1 MIQGIG
7 QSIWGTDAKGLNI
20 GIPDDPIIIADIYIS
35 TFDLTFGVV
44 AAILVAGLILFF
56 QKTRTGRALRA
67 VADDHEAAL
76 SVGIP
81 LLKAWAV
88 TWVIAGIVATVA
100 GVAWGS
106 RLGVRFSLWLIA
118 LKALPVLILGGID
131 SIPGAILAG
140 LVVGA
145 GENLAEV
152 LSYLKK
158 AGQELEVLDNLDA
171 DIERQREKT
180 DTLEVEALEAA
191 EKLSAARRRTAAEME
206 RAMTREL
213 ESLAFEQSGVEVRF
227 RPVEILSENLRP
239 TGFDRLEFFFAPN
252 PGEPPRPL
260 AQVASGGEL
269 SRLMLAFKCLL
280 ARKDMVET
288 VIFDEV
294 DAGVGGEAA
303 ESVARK
309 IKELANHHQVICITH
324 LPQIAARGSSHFRV
338 AKKLRDGRTI
348 TSVSRLK
355 EDERVEELARMLA
368 GEAATNQ
375 TEAWARELLD
385 KGKRAA

>member
-1 MIQGIG
+1 MAFFIEVLITGLLVGIMYSLVALGFALIYKASDVFNFAQGDMSLLAGLALVGFLTVMPLWLALICTIGVMVTLAYATVFIIFRPLVARPPLILFMAAIGLSFLIQGIG

-20 GIPDDPIIIADIYIS
+20 GIPDNPIIIADIYIS

-44 AAILVAGLILFF
+44 AGILVAGLILFF

-106 RLGVRFSLWLIA
+106 RLGVQFSLSLIA

-152 LSYLKK
+152 FIGPYGGGGIQTFFPYLLALLFLWFRPYGMFGK
-158 AGQELEVLDNLDA
+158 EI
-171 DIERQREKT
+171 IER
-180 DTLEVEALEAA
+180 V
-191 EKLSAARRRTAAEME
+191 
-206 RAMTREL
+206 
-213 ESLAFEQSGVEVRF
+213 
-227 RPVEILSENLRP
+227 
-239 TGFDRLEFFFAPN
+239 
-252 PGEPPRPL
+252 
-260 AQVASGGEL
+260 
-269 SRLMLAFKCLL
+269 
-280 ARKDMVET
+280 
-288 VIFDEV
+288 
-294 DAGVGGEAA
+294 
-303 ESVARK
+303 
-309 IKELANHHQVICITH
+309 
-324 LPQIAARGSSHFRV
+324 
-338 AKKLRDGRTI
+338 
-348 TSVSRLK
+348 
-355 EDERVEELARMLA
+355 
-368 GEAATNQ
+368 
-375 TEAWARELLD
+375 
-385 KGKRAA
+385 

>member
-1 MIQGIG
+1 MAFFFEVLITGLLVGIMYSLVALGFALIYKASDVFNFAQGDMSLLAGLALVGFLTVMPLWLALICTIAVMVILAYATVFIIFRPLVARPPLILFMAAIGLSFLIQGIG
-7 QSIWGTDAKGLNI
+7 QSIWGTQAKGLNI
-20 GIPDDPIIIADIYIS
+20 GIPDVPIIVADIYIS

-106 RLGVRFSLWLIA
+106 RLGVQFSLSLIA

-152 LSYLKK
+152 FIGPYVGGGIQTFFPYLLALLFLWFRPYGMFGK
-158 AGQELEVLDNLDA
+158 EI
-171 DIERQREKT
+171 IER
-180 DTLEVEALEAA
+180 V
-191 EKLSAARRRTAAEME
+191 
-206 RAMTREL
+206 
-213 ESLAFEQSGVEVRF
+213 
-227 RPVEILSENLRP
+227 
-239 TGFDRLEFFFAPN
+239 
-252 PGEPPRPL
+252 
-260 AQVASGGEL
+260 
-269 SRLMLAFKCLL
+269 
-280 ARKDMVET
+280 
-288 VIFDEV
+288 
-294 DAGVGGEAA
+294 
-303 ESVARK
+303 
-309 IKELANHHQVICITH
+309 
-324 LPQIAARGSSHFRV
+324 
-338 AKKLRDGRTI
+338 
-348 TSVSRLK
+348 
-355 EDERVEELARMLA
+355 
-368 GEAATNQ
+368 
-375 TEAWARELLD
+375 
-385 KGKRAA
+385 

>member
-1 MIQGIG
+1 MAFFIEVLITGLLVGIMYSLVALGFALIYKASDVFNFAQGDMSLLAGLALVGFLTVMPLWLALICTIAVMVILAYATVFIIFRPLVARPPLILFMAAIGLSFLIQGIG

-20 GIPDDPIIIADIYIS
+20 GIPDNPIIIADIYIS

-106 RLGVRFSLWLIA
+106 RLGVQFSLSLIA

-152 LSYLKK
+152 FIGPYVGGGIQTFFPYLLALIFLWFRPYGMFGK
-158 AGQELEVLDNLDA
+158 EI
-171 DIERQREKT
+171 IER
-180 DTLEVEALEAA
+180 V
-191 EKLSAARRRTAAEME
+191 
-206 RAMTREL
+206 
-213 ESLAFEQSGVEVRF
+213 
-227 RPVEILSENLRP
+227 
-239 TGFDRLEFFFAPN
+239 
-252 PGEPPRPL
+252 
-260 AQVASGGEL
+260 
-269 SRLMLAFKCLL
+269 
-280 ARKDMVET
+280 
-288 VIFDEV
+288 
-294 DAGVGGEAA
+294 
-303 ESVARK
+303 
-309 IKELANHHQVICITH
+309 
-324 LPQIAARGSSHFRV
+324 
-338 AKKLRDGRTI
+338 
-348 TSVSRLK
+348 
-355 EDERVEELARMLA
+355 
-368 GEAATNQ
+368 
-375 TEAWARELLD
+375 
-385 KGKRAA
+385 

>member
-1 MIQGIG
+1 MAFFFEVLITGLLVGIMYSLVALGFALIYKASDVFNFAQGDMSLLAGLALVGFLTVMPLWLALICTIAVMVILAYATVFIIFRPLVARPPLILFMAAIGLSFLIQGIG

-20 GIPDDPIIIADIYIS
+20 GIPDNPIIIADIYIS

-100 GVAWGS
+100 GIAWGS
-106 RLGVRFSLWLIA
+106 RLGVQFSLSLIA

-152 LSYLKK
+152 FIGPYVGGGIQTFFPYLLALLFLWFRPYGMFGK
-158 AGQELEVLDNLDA
+158 EI
-171 DIERQREKT
+171 IER
-180 DTLEVEALEAA
+180 V
-191 EKLSAARRRTAAEME
+191 
-206 RAMTREL
+206 
-213 ESLAFEQSGVEVRF
+213 
-227 RPVEILSENLRP
+227 
-239 TGFDRLEFFFAPN
+239 
-252 PGEPPRPL
+252 
-260 AQVASGGEL
+260 
-269 SRLMLAFKCLL
+269 
-280 ARKDMVET
+280 
-288 VIFDEV
+288 
-294 DAGVGGEAA
+294 
-303 ESVARK
+303 
-309 IKELANHHQVICITH
+309 
-324 LPQIAARGSSHFRV
+324 
-338 AKKLRDGRTI
+338 
-348 TSVSRLK
+348 
-355 EDERVEELARMLA
+355 
-368 GEAATNQ
+368 
-375 TEAWARELLD
+375 
-385 KGKRAA
+385 